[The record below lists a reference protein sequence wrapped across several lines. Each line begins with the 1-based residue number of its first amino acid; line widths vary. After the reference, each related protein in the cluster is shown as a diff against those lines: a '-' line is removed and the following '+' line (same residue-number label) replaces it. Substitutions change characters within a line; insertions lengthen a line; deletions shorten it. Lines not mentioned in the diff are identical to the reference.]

1 MKLAGI
7 YLSAGTLCFLPLT
20 VNAQIT
26 PDGSTSTT
34 VNIDGNVSTIEAGD
48 RAGSNLFHSFEAFS
62 VPNGNTAFF
71 NNAAEIEN
79 IFSRVTGGNIS
90 AIDGLIRANNANLFL
105 INPAGVIFGNG
116 ARLDIGGSFYG
127 GTADS
132 ILFPEAIE
140 FNANE
145 TNAPILTINAPIGLN
160 FRDNPADVAIQ
171 SSGVEVIGG
180 QNFNLLGGNIS
191 LDAGRI
197 DASGG
202 EVSLGAVS
210 TAGTV
215 SLDEN
220 LGLDF
225 SNVAL
230 ADISL
235 NNGAE
240 INVSG
245 ADGGEIEVNARNLT
259 LANESIFNAGISA
272 NNSPIASQAGDITIN
287 ATETVALESQSII
300 RNNLNT
306 GRSGNAGDIL
316 ITAKNLSLADN
327 SRLSTISDGVG
338 NTGKISLNVAE
349 NINLNRAAEIK
360 SQITPNGIGNGGEIN
375 VNTNSLDLTND
386 STIFSNTSGQ
396 GNAGNIIITASD
408 RITLENSNFQA
419 RVVSEGKGNA
429 GDINITTGSLTLS
442 STEANRSLL
451 LASTE
456 GEGNAGNITIE
467 ALRDIFLEDN
477 STIQTQVEPG
487 SIGKAGNINITTTN
501 LSLTGQSQNS
511 RSALLTNSV
520 GDGEAGDI
528 VINALGQVSLENYG
542 LILSQATAATGD
554 AGNVTINADSL
565 SLDTGSYIIN
575 NTGDAESPQV
585 NTTGN
590 AGKVEINSP
599 IVALTNFSQI
609 TSNALSNS
617 SGQAGNISL
626 NNNQS
631 LTIATGSNINSLTEN
646 NSKGGSIKIV
656 SENIGLFTGGKIVTA
671 TNSNGNAGDIT
682 VNFSDRLIID
692 GKNAAIPSE
701 NLRFTEITLQNLI
714 PNTGLFANTTDVA
727 SGNGGN
733 INITTPQTISMFNGG
748 KIAVD
753 SEGTGSG
760 GNLSI
765 SAGDLDLNSKS
776 QLIAATREGQTA
788 QQPSNIELKLEN
800 SLRLRGDSKIS
811 ARASNNANGGNVTID
826 AEFVI
831 AFPGEIEGNDIIAS
845 ADEGSG
851 GKIEISAQEIFG
863 LEEGEAESENE
874 TNDLD
879 VTSEFG
885 FDGSITINT
894 PDINTKSGIRDLP
907 VNAIAPEETVQ
918 QTCSATNVTGV
929 SSLSLKG
936 KGGIPVEPTDITTS
950 DNILS
955 AGQFSQSDRTD
966 SKPDSLVGSTTS
978 STNSDYPPIITAYG
992 AIYPARGLIV
1002 TDTGEIILTRSAN
1015 QRTSKSLNTTS
1026 NCLAN

>member
-7 YLSAGTLCFLPLT
+7 YLSAGTLSLLPLA

-34 VNIDGNVSTIEAGD
+34 VNTDGNLSTIEAGD

-105 INPAGVIFGNG
+105 INPAGVIFGDG

-132 ILFPEAIE
+132 ILFPDGVE

-171 SSGVEVIGG
+171 NSGVEVTGG

-191 LDAGRI
+191 LDAGGI

-202 EVSLGAVS
+202 RVSLGAVS
-210 TAGTV
+210 AAGTV
-215 SLDEN
+215 SLNEN

-245 ADGGEIEVNARNLT
+245 VDEGEIEVNARNLT

-272 NNSPIASQAGDITIN
+272 NNSTIASQAGDITIN

-300 RNNLNT
+300 RNNVNT

-316 ITAKNLSLADN
+316 ITAKNLSLANN

-349 NINLNRAAEIK
+349 NINLDRAAEIK
-360 SQITPNGIGNGGEIN
+360 SQITLNGVGNGGDIN
-375 VNTNSLDLTND
+375 VNTNSLNLTGS

-419 RVVSEGKGNA
+419 RVVPEGKGNA
-429 GDINITTGSLTLS
+429 GNINITTGSLTLS
-442 STEANRSLL
+442 STETNRSLL
-451 LASTE
+451 LASTG
-456 GEGNAGNITIE
+456 GEGNAGNITIN

-487 SIGKAGNINITTTN
+487 SIGKAGNIEITTTN

-511 RSALLTNSV
+511 SSALLTNSV

-528 VINALGQVSLENYG
+528 VINASGEVSLENYG

-554 AGNVTINADSL
+554 AGDVTINADSL

-646 NSKGGSIKIV
+646 NSNGGSIKIV

-701 NLRFTEITLQNLI
+701 NLRFREITLQNLI

-733 INITTPQTISMFNGG
+733 IDITTPQTISIFNGG
-748 KIAVD
+748 QIAVD

-760 GNLSI
+760 GNLVI
-765 SAGDLDLNSKS
+765 SAGDLDLNNKS

-907 VNAIAPEETVQ
+907 VNAIAPEETVR
-918 QTCSATNVTGV
+918 QTCSATNVSGV
-929 SSLSLKG
+929 SSLSLQG
-936 KGGIPVEPTDITTS
+936 KGGIPAEPTDIITS

-955 AGQFSQSDRTD
+955 AGQFSQTNQTD
-966 SKPDSLVGSTTS
+966 FKPDSLVESTTS
-978 STNSDYPPIITAYG
+978 STNPDYPPIITAYG
-992 AIYPARGLIV
+992 AIYAARGVLV
-1002 TDTGEIILTRSAN
+1002 TDTGEIILTRFAN